1 VKYKR
6 WGLMLVAGLGVLS
19 LSGVGWWF
27 SSRGLKTETEAA
39 KPVKIAPPQ
48 KKPDLPFSYVKEDT
62 RYFEDFH
69 KEHTDRGFI
78 LFGNFDLGMPNQEVA
93 NQCFW
98 LAFEHA
104 YGALQIV
111 IVESPLGSRATSGPD
126 ARNPGKL
133 CYIA

>member
-1 VKYKR
+1 
-6 WGLMLVAGLGVLS
+6 MLAVGLGVFC
-19 LSGVGWWF
+19 LSGIGWWF
-27 SSRGLKTETEAA
+27 SGRDFKSETSGEQKDKTAQ
-39 KPVKIAPPQ
+39 PQ
-48 KKPDLPFSYVKEDT
+48 KKPDLEFSYVKEET

-69 KEHTDRGFI
+69 KEHIDRGFI

-98 LAFEHA
+98 LAFKYA

-126 ARNPGKL
+126 ARSPGKL
-133 CYIA
+133 CYIAEFKAKK